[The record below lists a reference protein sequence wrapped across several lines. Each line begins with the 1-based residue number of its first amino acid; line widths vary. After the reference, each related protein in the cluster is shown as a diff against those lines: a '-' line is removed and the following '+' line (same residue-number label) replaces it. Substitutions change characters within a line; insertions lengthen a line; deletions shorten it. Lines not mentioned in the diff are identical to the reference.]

1 MLYRHQRDVP
11 LIRIQDLVTIHYLTL
26 EADYRFAGERHPF
39 WELVYVDDG
48 AIHAQNGDTDFTAT
62 AGELLLHAPDVFH
75 LAEGSGQTDS
85 HVFIISF
92 TSRSPAMAQFR
103 DLQIQL
109 PARLRA
115 LISSIMQEASATYAL
130 DRAGVSP
137 LPDAPK
143 GGGQLVRLYLEELLI
158 LLYRQLTDKPILAP
172 VQDIPAEIILYL
184 NQQLYATLSLEQ
196 LCARFHYGK
205 TSLSTLFQSATGR
218 SIMAYY
224 RHLKIQEAKR
234 LLRET
239 TATVAEIAALLHY
252 DTPQY
257 FSCAFKRDA
266 GCSPSQYR
274 RRVRP

>member
-1 MLYRHQRDVP
+1 MQYRHQRDIP
-11 LIRIQDLVTIHYLTL
+11 LIRIQDLVTIHYFAL
-26 EADYRFAGERHPF
+26 DVNYRFPGEQHPF

-48 AIHAQNGDTDFTAT
+48 AIHARNGEDDFIAS

-75 LAEGSGQTDS
+75 LAEGNGQTDS
-85 HVFIISF
+85 HIFIISF
-92 TSRSPAMAQFR
+92 TSRSPAMEKFR
-103 DLQIQL
+103 DLRIQL

-115 LISSIMQEASATYAL
+115 LISSIMQEASAAYAL
-130 DRAGVSP
+130 DRTGVFP

-184 NQQLYATLSLEQ
+184 NQQIYGTLSLDQ
-196 LCARFHYGK
+196 LCTRFHYGK
-205 TSLSTLFQSATGR
+205 TSLSTLFQAATGR
-218 SIMAYY
+218 SIIDYY
-224 RHLKIQEAKR
+224 RHLKIREAKR

-239 TATVAEIAALLHY
+239 TSTVTEIAALLHY

-257 FSCAFKRDA
+257 FSYAFKRDA

-274 RRVRP
+274 RQVRP